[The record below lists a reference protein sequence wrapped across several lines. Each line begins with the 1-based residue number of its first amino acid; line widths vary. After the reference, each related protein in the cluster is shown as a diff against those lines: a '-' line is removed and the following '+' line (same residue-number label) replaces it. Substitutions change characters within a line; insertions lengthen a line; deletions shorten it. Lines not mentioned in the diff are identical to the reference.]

1 MTDEKNLTCMQK
13 DSPMF
18 TKYLEIGPEYLFF
31 VDNRTISLH
40 VNESSPSEEGTCL
53 VIWTC

>member
-1 MTDEKNLTCMQK
+1 MTDEKNLTCMQN